1 VASIVA
7 VENGPGLSLTILHC
21 DKFLYGANRAAR
33 LLARGA
39 SDGARQGEAASCP
52 VQLYQP
58 YRPTLNVPCG
68 LRIVDITSLSELNAL
83 R

>member
-1 VASIVA
+1 LCAGQA
-7 VENGPGLSLTILHC
+7 APL
-21 DKFLYGANRAAR
+21 DKAK
-33 LLARGA
+33 
-39 SDGARQGEAASCP
+39 AASCP

-68 LRIVDITSLSELNAL
+68 LRVVDITSLSELNAL